1 MIQREVPLYMKKNYL
16 TVSEISKM
24 TNLPIRTLHYYDQID
39 LFKPAY
45 VDPQTN
51 YRYYSDSQIYQL
63 DLIKSL
69 KYIGTP
75 LESIKYA
82 QSLTPAQLLEFLTEQ
97 EQIVEQ
103 KVQRMLEV
111 QQALLKTKE
120 LLTEQINIP
129 VYNEVYETNVT
140 TQRLIAIRT
149 ENLNVLNIP
158 DQYFS
163 SLTKTVEREGTIIS
177 KYGGIYE
184 LKDDETIDQIYY
196 DYLFTPLL
204 TERYVELVNEDE
216 NILVMSEG
224 KYASIAFLFE
234 NDETYF
240 NAYKKLFNAVK
251 EPQSPVY
258 EVYMP
263 MNFSPTEMI
272 EYIVELKVKII

>member
-1 MIQREVPLYMKKNYL
+1 MKKNYL

-120 LLTEQINIP
+120 LLTEQITIP
-129 VYNEVYETNVT
+129 KYNEVYETKVT
-140 TQRLIAIRT
+140 KQRLIAIKT
-149 ENLNVLNIP
+149 ENLNILNIP
-158 DQYFS
+158 DEYFS

-184 LKDDETIDQIYY
+184 LKG
-196 DYLFTPLL
+196 L
-204 TERYVELVNEDE
+204 
-216 NILVMSEG
+216 
-224 KYASIAFLFE
+224 
-234 NDETYF
+234 
-240 NAYKKLFNAVK
+240 
-251 EPQSPVY
+251 
-258 EVYMP
+258 
-263 MNFSPTEMI
+263 
-272 EYIVELKVKII
+272 